1 MEISLYMAG
10 LLALLVALLV
20 GIVLRPLANKL
31 DIVAHPNERTVH
43 SGNIPLVG
51 GLAIFTGFC
60 TAVIFIDP
68 LFLGHQ
74 AFFLACIILITV
86 GLLDD
91 RSPLSVRTR
100 FMFQIIAVLIV
111 AFWGDISLNNLGD
124 ILFIGEL
131 KLGLFAIPFMV
142 FATIGVINSLN
153 MSDGVDGLASGYT
166 IIALISL
173 LYLAWGSE
181 TFANEQMLLILLIA
195 AVLGFML
202 LNVRSPWCRKAK
214 VFMGDSGSMFLGFAL
229 AVAFVQ
235 LSQGDTKI
243 MAPVTA
249 LWLFALPLMDTV
261 SIIVRRKRHGQSP
274 FSPGKDHIHHI
285 LQRAG
290 YEVEQISMMGWGAS
304 VVLALIGIIGYRLG
318 VHDGIMFSAFMTL
331 YFFYHWMVC
340 RALRKNQIYDQQL
353 QPQPGILPLSVKHP
367 TFEYMFKSNQG
378 IERSGNGT
386 IINDYGMQNLSSPP
400 TKFHENESIIS
411 VFEDSLING
420 GNFADHEKFASTIW
434 QNGLVE
440 SDSDSS
446 KAGNVSARSEGID
459 NSLAD
464 INEYGYFDADYVS
477 FVSDSGELFYCPV
490 FTGLN
495 QKAHPARTGVSA
507 SYDGVIGSF
516 PGYMPSFGNAENKGA
531 DEKEISSFKFIST
544 NSSNGQLLYVKNK
557 LANVSAI
564 HHPETD
570 GGKSEEYKY

>member
-1 MEISLYMAG
+1 MEISLYLAG

-20 GIVLRPLANKL
+20 GVVLQPLAKKF

-43 SGNIPLVG
+43 SGNIPLIG

-60 TAVIFIDP
+60 TAVIFVDP
-68 LFLGHQ
+68 EFLGYQ
-74 AFFLACIILITV
+74 AFFLACIVLITV

-91 RSPLSVRTR
+91 RNPLSVRTR
-100 FMFQIIAVLIV
+100 FMFQIVAVLIV

-124 ILFIGEL
+124 ILFIGDL

-142 FATIGVINSLN
+142 FATIGVINALN
-153 MSDGVDGLASGYT
+153 MADGVDGLASGYT
-166 IIALISL
+166 VIALFGL

-195 AVLGFML
+195 AVVGFML

-261 SIIVRRKRHGQSP
+261 SIIVRRKRQGQSP

-331 YFFYHWMVC
+331 YFFYHWMVS

-353 QPQPGILPLSVKHP
+353 QPQLGTLPLSVKHP
-367 TFEYMFKSNQG
+367 TIEYMFKPNQE
-378 IERSGNGT
+378 IERTGNGT
-386 IINDYGMQNLSSPP
+386 IINHYGMRNLSSPP
-400 TKFHENESIIS
+400 TKIHENESRIS

-420 GNFADHEKFASTIW
+420 GNFTDHEKLASTIF
-434 QNGLVE
+434 QNGLAE
-440 SDSDSS
+440 SDSDNSIVS
-446 KAGNVSARSEGID
+446 NVSARSGDIV
-459 NSLAD
+459 NSLAYV
-464 INEYGYFDADYVS
+464 NEYGYFGADYVS
-477 FVSDSGELFYCPV
+477 FVSDSGDLFYCPT

-495 QKAHPARTGVSA
+495 QKTHPTETGVSA
-507 SYDGVIGSF
+507 AHEGVIGSF
-516 PGYMPSFGNAENKGA
+516 PGYIPSFAKAENKGA
-531 DEKEISSFKFIST
+531 GEKEINSFKFSST
-544 NSSNGQLLYVKNK
+544 NSSVEEKSSLSSGAILLSKYHRDK
-557 LANVSAI
+557 I
-564 HHPETD
+564 HINHVDE
-570 GGKSEEYKY
+570 